1 MKKYKRTSFLSFSQP
16 TLDDDDINEVVDSL
30 KSGWITTGPKSLR
43 FEEMFADYIGVENAV
58 ATNSATAGL
67 NLVLRGI
74 DLKPG
79 DKVITPSMTWV
90 STVNM
95 IELLGAEPVF
105 VDIDPDTLQL
115 MPSEVRKKIDPNTK
129 AVIPVHYGGQPC
141 DLDAL
146 KNIIKGKDIALIED
160 AAHAIGSCYKNS
172 LIGSDSQFAIFSFH
186 PNKNITTG
194 EGGMVVSRNKEIL
207 ERIRHLKFHGITK
220 DAWKRFSKGGNFN
233 YEVIEPGYKYNML
246 DIQASLGLR
255 QLKKLDEF
263 NERRRFLAERY
274 NDLLTDIKEITPLV
288 SVDYLHKHVWHL
300 YVVKLDID
308 LLKVTRDE
316 FMQCLQEK
324 NIGTG
329 LHYTPVHLHKYYRE
343 KYGYQLEY
351 LPNTDFV
358 SKRIFSLP
366 LYPLMS
372 KKDQDDVY
380 YAIKTVIK
388 ECYE

>member
-1 MKKYKRTSFLSFSQP
+1 MKKYKRTSFLSFSRP

-160 AAHAIGSCYKNS
+160 AAHAIGSRYKNS

-194 EGGMVVSRNKEIL
+194 EGGMVISRNKEIL
-207 ERIRHLKFHGITK
+207 ERIRCLKFHGITK
-220 DAWKRFSKGGNFN
+220 DAWKRFAKGGNFN

-343 KYGYQLEY
+343 KYGYQLGY